1 MPTTKPRKKSRAA
14 GKQNSIHKAIAILDA
29 TAATTGTANG
39 KTTDPDKK
47 LDDWLKKQEAR
58 LKELV
63 ATAKR
68 LKVDF
73 VENARAQGKIL
84 LEVQERLSKT
94 SIKFKDWVVKNT
106 DIGHSTAL
114 LWIDVAKNYDLV
126 KKRFVDSNGLE
137 STVRNIRDAIR
148 DARQEHGGGKP
159 GSGRKKAT
167 DEEDKAE
174 ENITAENNAAASA
187 DETAT
192 DAGEEATPTAKW
204 EQTAGKAETEAA
216 ATTSGK
222 SEAAS
227 RYYDVTVMVYNQ
239 QDQAAFQQA
248 LSQWSPSCKTVGNTL
263 SVKVHAQMKGIAAVL
278 QKLGKVLE
286 ESQPARVSMSVEL

>member
-1 MPTTKPRKKSRAA
+1 MKTRTARKGIKT
-14 GKQNSIHKAIAILDA
+14 AIAALTKTSA
-29 TAATTGTANG
+29 MAVREG
-39 KTTDPDKK
+39 TTDPDKK

-63 ATAKR
+63 TTAKR

-148 DARQEHGGGKP
+148 DARQDQGGGKP

-239 QDQAAFQQA
+239 QDQAAFQQC
-248 LSQWSPSCKTVGNTL
+248 SRSGRR
-263 SVKVHAQMKGIAAVL
+263 AVRPW
-278 QKLGKVLE
+278 GTR
-286 ESQPARVSMSVEL
+286 SASRSMPK